1 MFLINADR
9 GLMKNLLLLGFCT
22 IAFQSYAMEKEQKL
36 EKPEKENLKPYRKE
50 VTRIL
55 SSKLSPK
62 TKTDMLYKNLTLSSR
77 ESDLA
82 IKKEIE
88 EKKNENADEVDI
100 NNLAEGALI
109 QCNLQ
114 GDPEL
119 KHLFAERLKK
129 MKTSGSSEDQKTL
142 AQIREYSLGKK

>member
-1 MFLINADR
+1 MQIG

-77 ESDLA
+77 ESDLT
-82 IKKEIE
+82 IKKETE
-88 EKKNENADEVDI
+88 EKKNESADEVDI
-100 NNLAEGALI
+100 NNLAEQALI

-114 GDPEL
+114 SDPEL
-119 KHLFAERLKK
+119 KRLFAERLKK
-129 MKTSGSSEDQKTL
+129 MSTSGSSEDQKTL
-142 AQIREYSLGKK
+142 AQIREYSLDKK